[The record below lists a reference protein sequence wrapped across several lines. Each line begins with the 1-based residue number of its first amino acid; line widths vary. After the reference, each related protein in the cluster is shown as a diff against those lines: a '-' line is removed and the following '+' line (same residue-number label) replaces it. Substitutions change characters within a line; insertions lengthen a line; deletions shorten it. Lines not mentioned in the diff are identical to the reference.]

1 VDLAANSRQL
11 GRIVVEIRSFCR
23 ANADA
28 KQAERYQRFFNEG
41 YDPYGIPDKVM
52 LPQREKWF
60 EQHKELGLPGMLE
73 LGDLLFESGKYE
85 EAFIAMF
92 FAGKFRSEFRS
103 ATFRHFGRW
112 LDSGVRNWAHSDVLC
127 GSLLSWCLV
136 NDVVGLP
143 AMDRWRTAK
152 SKWKRRAVPVS
163 MIPILKTEQN
173 FRPLLDFIDPL
184 MSDSE
189 RVVHQGLGWFLR
201 EAWKRQP
208 GPVEKFLLRW
218 KDTSARLIFQ
228 YATEK
233 MTAAQKAKFRAG
245 KNK

>member
-1 VDLAANSRQL
+1 MAANSKQL
-11 GRIVVEIRSFCR
+11 ARIVNEIRSFCK
-23 ANADA
+23 AHADA
-28 KQAERYQRFFNEG
+28 KQAERYERYFTEG
-41 YDPYGIPDKVM
+41 YDPYGVPDRVM

-60 EQHKELGLPGMLE
+60 EQHKELGLTGMLE
-73 LGDLLFESGKYE
+73 LGDLLFLGGKNE

-92 FAGKFRSEFRS
+92 FAGKFKAGFKP
-103 ATFRHFGRW
+103 ATFQHFGKW
-112 LDSGVRNWAHSDVLC
+112 LDSGVRNWAHSDTLC
-127 GSLLSWCLV
+127 GSLLSFCLV
-136 NDVVGLP
+136 NNVVGLA
-143 AMDRWRTAK
+143 AMDKWRKAK

-163 MIPILKTEQN
+163 MIPLLKKEKN

-184 MSDSE
+184 MADTK

-218 KDTSARLIFQ
+218 KDTAARLIFQ

-233 MTAAQKAKFRAG
+233 MTAAQKARFRARKG
-245 KNK
+245 K